1 MICGFG
7 KIKYLGKLNLQK
19 SMDEMKSEKKSFV
32 DMCTR
37 EDEIFTKVGFGKE
50 KS

>member
-1 MICGFG
+1 
-7 KIKYLGKLNLQK
+7 
-19 SMDEMKSEKKSFV
+19 MKSEKSFV

-50 KS
+50 KSWYDHRYDKR